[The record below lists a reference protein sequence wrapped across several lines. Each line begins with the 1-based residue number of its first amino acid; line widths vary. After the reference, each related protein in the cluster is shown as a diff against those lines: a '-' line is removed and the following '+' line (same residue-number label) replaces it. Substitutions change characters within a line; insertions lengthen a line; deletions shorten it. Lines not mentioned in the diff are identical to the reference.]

1 MSNSLAEKP
10 EIKDLYVSL
19 PREGEVKLQCSTCEV
34 LVGFLCQWTSDFT
47 ILDARAESFPK

>member
-10 EIKDLYVSL
+10 ELKDLYVSL
-19 PREGEVKLQCSTCEV
+19 AREGEVKLQCEV

-47 ILDARAESFPK
+47 FLDARAESFPK